1 MVGEKM
7 DILAFRSEH
16 GSNRSKEISMDA
28 GIPGLRGIDHIGV
41 TVPDLDAAER
51 FLVDVLGAVPVYTLA
66 AKRSDDDDWM
76 TVQLGVHPR
85 TVIREIRFYRLG
97 NGSNLEVFQYD
108 SADGQAP
115 QPRNSDIGGHHLAL
129 YVDDMDA
136 AVAHLRAHDVEIM
149 GEPVASAGASQ
160 GQRWLYFRTPWGM
173 QFELVSFPDGKAY
186 ERDADVLLWHPARPA
201 E

>member
-1 MVGEKM
+1 MP
-7 DILAFRSEH
+7 
-16 GSNRSKEISMDA
+16 
-28 GIPGLRGIDHIGV
+28 GIPGLRGTDHIGF
-41 TVPDLDAAER
+41 TVPDLDEAER
-51 FLVDVLGAVPVYTLA
+51 FLVDVLGAVHVYTLG

-108 SADGQAP
+108 AADGQAP

-136 AVAHLRAHDVEIM
+136 AIEHLRAHDVDIM
-149 GEPVASAGASQ
+149 GEPVASAGASA
-160 GQRWLYFRTPWGM
+160 GQRWLYFRAPWGM
-173 QFELVSFPDGKAY
+173 QFELVSFPEGKAY
-186 ERDADVLLWHPARPA
+186 EKDADVLLWHPAHPER
-201 E
+201 

>member
-1 MVGEKM
+1 MT
-7 DILAFRSEH
+7 
-16 GSNRSKEISMDA
+16 
-28 GIPGLRGIDHIGV
+28 GIPGLRGTDHIGF
-41 TVPDLDAAER
+41 TVPDLDEAER
-51 FLVDVLGAVPVYTLA
+51 FLVDVLGAVKVYTLG

-76 TVQLGVHPR
+76 TVQMGVHPR
-85 TVIREIRFYRLG
+85 TVVREIRFYRLA

-136 AVAHLRAHDVEIM
+136 AIAHLRGHGVEIM
-149 GEPVASAGASQ
+149 GEPIASAGASA
-160 GQRWLYFRTPWGM
+160 GQRWLYFRSPWGM

-186 ERDADVLLWHPARPA
+186 EKDAAVRLWHPAHPER
-201 E
+201 